1 MVISPKSSHCTK
13 RRCEVL
19 AARSELHQ
27 VSRFGVSLTSHF
39 LRSANSRVAESYL
52 HYIRRQNPIPPAG
65 SANAANADGIRE
77 TVKRAYEL
85 ALNETGND
93 IDSGVIWK
101 EYIAFLDE
109 KEASLSGQLGFLAC

>member
-1 MVISPKSSHCTK
+1 MF
-13 RRCEVL
+13 
-19 AARSELHQ
+19 A
-27 VSRFGVSLTSHF
+27 G
-39 LRSANSRVAESYL
+39 SYL

-65 SANAANADGIRE
+65 SAGAANADAIRE

-101 EYIAFLDE
+101 EYIAFLSE
-109 KEASLSGQLGFLAC
+109 KEVSLLRYS